1 VKDFFMDDRRIVVF
15 GNHRDQP
22 VANFAAR
29 HALRAETT
37 AAELTTALLIH
48 AGVPQ

>member
-1 VKDFFMDDRRIVVF
+1 VKDFCVDGRRIAVI
-15 GNHRDQP
+15 GNHLNQH

-29 HALRAETT
+29 HALRTETT
-37 AAELTTALLIH
+37 AAELTTALLIP